1 MDFDFSGLGLAIT
14 QGIIQMGLM
23 IALLFFVLLRG

>member
-14 QGIIQMGLM
+14 QGFIQMVLT
-23 IALLFFVLLRG
+23 ALFVFLLLRG